1 MSEERYLEV
10 ANRMHLL
17 HISPAAP
24 GVMYWQ
30 PAGLRL
36 YENLRKYI
44 RGVHRRHSYQEVKSP
59 SLVGLELFDR
69 SGHLGKYRD
78 LMFLANQNNNPDQAP
93 DLHAYGLRP
102 MSCPNHIEL
111 YQSARRSYRELP
123 MQLFE
128 FGEVFRNE
136 MSGSLQVLF
145 RQRQFC
151 QDDSHVFAME
161 EQVSDVV
168 VNYLA
173 MSAQVYKDLGFE
185 SVEFAIS
192 LRPEMRHGSDELWDR
207 AEESLRN
214 ACRRAGVVWKEEAG
228 GGAFYGPKVEMGVR
242 DKLGRVWQM
251 GVIQLDYVL
260 PQRFDMR
267 YQASSGEYEVP
278 VILHHAVLGSMERMI
293 GILLEIHGEN
303 LPDFLHPYPAVI
315 LPVSEKSA
323 DYAREALAKLQVHCQ
338 DAVVDDSND
347 SLGARLRLWR
357 SRGAA
362 RILVVGEQEA
372 QRFADSGEAWAML
385 SEGRAQKPVR
395 LDQPG

>member
-1 MSEERYLEV
+1 MSEERYMEV
-10 ANRMHLL
+10 SNRMQLL
-17 HISPAAP
+17 HVSPASA
-24 GVMYWQ
+24 GVVYWQ

-44 RGVHRRHSYQEVKSP
+44 RGVHRRHGYQEVKSP
-59 SLVGLELFDR
+59 SLVGLELFER

-78 LMFLANQNNNPDQAP
+78 LMFLANQNNEGQADV
-93 DLHAYGLRP
+93 DLQNYGLRP
-102 MSCPNHIEL
+102 MSCPNHIEIF
-111 YQSARRSYRELP
+111 QSARRSYRELP
-123 MQLFE
+123 LQYFE
-128 FGEVFRNE
+128 FGDVYRNE
-136 MSGSLQVLF
+136 PSGSLQVLF

-192 LRPEMRHGSDELWDR
+192 LRPEMRHGSDDLWGR

-214 ACRRAGVVWKEEAG
+214 ACRRAGVEWQEAPG

-267 YQASSGEYEVP
+267 YQASSGEFEVP

-293 GILLEIHGEN
+293 GILLEIHGEA

-323 DYAREALAKLQVHCQ
+323 DYAHKALAKLRLHCE
-338 DAVVDDSND
+338 DAVIDDSND

-362 RILVVGEQEA
+362 RILVAGEQEA
-372 QRFADSGEAWAML
+372 RKYAESGEAWAML

-395 LDQPG
+395 LDQPW